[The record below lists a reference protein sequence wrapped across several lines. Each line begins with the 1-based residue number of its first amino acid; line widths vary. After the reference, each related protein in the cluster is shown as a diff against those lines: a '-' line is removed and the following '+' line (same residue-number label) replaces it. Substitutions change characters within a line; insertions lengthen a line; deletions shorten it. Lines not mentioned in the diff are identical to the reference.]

1 MARNIVIFSDGTGQ
15 RGGVLVDERRSNIY
29 KLYRA
34 TRCGPDSSVDPAEQL
49 AFYDPGIGTLPA
61 GSGGLSSLWRRVYNL
76 VSQALGLGLTGNMI
90 DCYAALIQ
98 LWSPGDRI
106 FLFGFSRGAY
116 TIRCLASVICRCGI
130 PTRMKDGTPL
140 RRDTAS
146 VKTIAAEAVK
156 CVYQH
161 TSSWDR
167 SKATRRQ
174 LELLD
179 QRDALGA
186 RFRQEY
192 GSAGETGVNVYPYF
206 VGVFDTVASLSNPI
220 ALAFLIALVPIA
232 TAAVS
237 GVASLL
243 LPFFGLPIAWWKLFL
258 GLTAVIGLV
267 GYLVHTLMRIRVA
280 FGLEKYP
287 WYRTLHL
294 TEPRMNFYDLTLN
307 PNIRYARH
315 AISIDEARPS
325 FQRVGW
331 GGSGNRQT
339 SFAQL
344 WFAGCHSDV
353 GGSYAENESRLSD
366 ISLKWML
373 DAATSAGLKYDEN
386 LLRLYPDSAGPQHD
400 EVKGSIFRFAGSKLR
415 KIGHDFPLHASVL
428 ERFAAAE
435 VLNYDTMMPYRPENL
450 REHDAVKRYYAQD
463 AASPLPGTPDFPT

>member
-49 AFYDPGIGTLPA
+49 AYYDPGIGTLPP
-61 GSGGLSSLWRRVYNL
+61 GSGGLSNLWRRVYNL

-98 LWSPGDRI
+98 LWRPGDRI

-130 PTRMKDGTPL
+130 PTRMKDGSPL

-146 VKTIAAEAVK
+146 LKKIATEAVK
-156 CVYQH
+156 RVYQH
-161 TSSWDR
+161 TSSWNR
-167 SKATRRQ
+167 SKATPRQ

-186 RFRQEY
+186 RFRRRY
-192 GSAGETGVNVYPYF
+192 GSEGPEVANEYPYF
-206 VGVFDTVASLSNPI
+206 IGVFDTVASLSNPI
-220 ALAFLIALVPIA
+220 ALAGLLAFVPALTAFVSWLAWLI
-232 TAAVS
+232 
-237 GVASLL
+237 
-243 LPFFGLPIAWWKLFL
+243 LPFFGFPVTWWKLWL
-258 GLTAVIGLV
+258 GFTAAIGL
-267 GYLVHTLMRIRVA
+267 GGWLAHTLMRIRVA
-280 FGLEKYP
+280 FGLEKHP

-294 TEPRMNFYDLTLN
+294 TEPRMKFYDPTLN
-307 PNIRYARH
+307 PNIKYARH
-315 AISIDEARPS
+315 AISIDEARSS

-331 GGSGNRQT
+331 GGSGNQQT
-339 SFAQL
+339 SFVQL

-353 GGSYAENESRLSD
+353 GGSYLENESRLSD
-366 ISLKWML
+366 VALKWML
-373 DAATSAGLKYDEN
+373 DAATAAGLKHDNN
-386 LLRLYPDSAGPQHD
+386 LLRLYPDSTGPQHD
-400 EVKGSIFRFAGSKLR
+400 EVKGSIFRFAGSKPR
-415 KIGHDFPLHASVL
+415 TIGRDFPLHASVL

-450 REHDAVKRYYAQD
+450 REHDAVKQYYAQK
-463 AASPLPGTPDFPT
+463 AP